1 MTMREDIPYLCEY
14 AGRTYVRRHGRK
26 IRLLS
31 ASGTADFMREYGDA
45 LDRLEGRPPGSSASA
60 IAPKGSLGWLA
71 ARYFA
76 SAPFGRLHPRSQAT
90 RRGVIEECLREPP
103 KPDSRSTMA
112 VCPIPQVN
120 AAAIIMLMERKDGL
134 PGAAN
139 NRKKYLSAMFRWG
152 VKHLRDH
159 VKANPC
165 RDAEKVAY
173 STDGYHTWTVEE
185 VRQYLSRHPVGT
197 KAALFLALML
207 FTGARSED
215 AITFGRQHTITGA
228 LRYIPKK
235 TLYKRRK
242 TVEKQILP
250 ALAEILSASPVGD
263 LTYLVNDYGR
273 PFTEKGIGN
282 KMRQWC
288 DQAGLFE
295 CTAHGLKKAA
305 ATIAADNGATLHELM
320 AMFDWTTPSQ
330 AEPYTRQAD
339 QKKLAA
345 NTAKLI
351 TLGTVPPKRVVSRGE
366 N

>member
-1 MTMREDIPYLCEY
+1 
-14 AGRTYVRRHGRK
+14 
-26 IRLLS
+26 
-31 ASGTADFMREYGDA
+31 
-45 LDRLEGRPPGSSASA
+45 
-60 IAPKGSLGWLA
+60 
-71 ARYFA
+71 
-76 SAPFGRLHPRSQAT
+76 
-90 RRGVIEECLREPP
+90 
-103 KPDSRSTMA
+103 
-112 VCPIPQVN
+112 
-120 AAAIIMLMERKDGL
+120 
-134 PGAAN
+134 
-139 NRKKYLSAMFRWG
+139 
-152 VKHLRDH
+152 
-159 VKANPC
+159 
-165 RDAEKVAY
+165 
-173 STDGYHTWTVEE
+173 
-185 VRQYLSRHPVGT
+185 
-197 KAALFLALML
+197 ML